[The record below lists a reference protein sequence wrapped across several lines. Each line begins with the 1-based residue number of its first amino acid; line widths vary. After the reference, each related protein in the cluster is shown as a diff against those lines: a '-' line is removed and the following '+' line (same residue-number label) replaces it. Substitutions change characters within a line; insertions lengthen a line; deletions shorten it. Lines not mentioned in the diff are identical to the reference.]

1 VSHRQSGLPPRPT
14 RAPWMFLAAA
24 LILSAQLAGCQKA
37 PPQQQTMHAIPVTVL
52 QVEPRDVPID
62 FEFVAQTQSSHQVE
76 IRARVNGFLD
86 KRVYAEGDVVKEGQ
100 VLFLMDKKPFQ
111 ARADGAAAALARQRA
126 AMENAR
132 ANLERVKP
140 LVAQNAL
147 SQKDL
152 EDATGS
158 YEMAAAAVEQAKTQ
172 LQTAQLDLSY
182 CTITSPLTGISSA
195 ALQQDGAYINE
206 TNSQLATVMA
216 LSPLWANFSL
226 SENELKH
233 YYDQVD
239 SGRIRPPKGNNFL
252 VEIVLV
258 DGSIFPHTGRITF
271 AAPSFNPKTG
281 TFLFRVSFAN
291 PKGWLR
297 PNQYVRVRLKG
308 CIRPKA
314 IIIPQRAVQQGAK
327 GHFVWLVNNGKADPQ
342 PIVLGDW
349 HGTDVFVDQ
358 GLKAGSQVV
367 VEGVLLLQ
375 PGAPVTAKPL
385 QVPPTTP
392 AGPAGG
398 SKSRG

>member
-1 VSHRQSGLPPRPT
+1 MSHRHSSLSPRLIQ
-14 RAPWMFLAAA
+14 ASWMFLGAV
-24 LILSAQLAGCQKA
+24 LILSTQLAGCKKA
-37 PPQQQTMHAIPVTVL
+37 PPQHQAVRAIPVTVW
-52 QVEPRDVPID
+52 QVEPRDVPIN

-86 KRVYAEGDVVKEGQ
+86 KRVYIEGEVVKEGQ
-100 VLFLMDKKPFQ
+100 ILFLIDKKPFQ
-111 ARADGAAAALARQRA
+111 AKVDGAAAALARQKA

-158 YEMAAAAVEQAKTQ
+158 YEMSAAAVEQSKTQ
-172 LQTAQLDLSY
+172 LQTEQLNLSY

-216 LSPLWANFSL
+216 LSPLWVNFSL

-239 SGRIRPPKGNNFL
+239 SGRIRPPKDKNFL

-258 DGSIFPHTGRITF
+258 DGSTFPHTGRITF
-271 AAPSFNPKTG
+271 TAPSFNPKTG
-281 TFLFRVSFAN
+281 TFLFRASFAN

-297 PNQYVRVRLKG
+297 PNQHVRVRLKG
-308 CIRPKA
+308 CIRPRA

-327 GHFVWLVNNGKADPQ
+327 GHFVWLVNNGKVDPQ

-367 VEGVLLLQ
+367 VDGGLLLQ

-385 QVPPTTP
+385 QVPPTKP
-392 AGPAGG
+392 AGPAGSG
-398 SKSRG
+398 KSRG

>member
-1 VSHRQSGLPPRPT
+1 
-14 RAPWMFLAAA
+14 M
-24 LILSAQLAGCQKA
+24 
-37 PPQQQTMHAIPVTVL
+37 PVTVL
-52 QVEPRDVPID
+52 QVEPRDVPVS
-62 FEFVAQTQSSHQVE
+62 FEYVAQTQSSHQVE

-86 KRVYAEGDVVKEGQ
+86 KRVYTEGDVVKEGQ

-111 ARADGAAAALARQRA
+111 ARVDGAAAALARQKA

-140 LVAQNAL
+140 LAAQNAL

-182 CTITSPLTGISSA
+182 CTIASPLTGISSA

-252 VEIVLV
+252 VEILQV

-271 AAPSFNPKTG
+271 AAPSFSPKTG

-308 CIRPKA
+308 CVRPKA
-314 IIIPQRAVQQGAK
+314 ITIPQRAVQQGVK
-327 GHFVWLVNNGKADPQ
+327 GHFVWLVKNGKADPQ

-349 HGTDVFVDQ
+349 HGNDVFVDQ

-367 VEGVLLLQ
+367 VDGGLLLQ

-385 QVPPTTP
+385 QAPPITP
-392 AGPAGG
+392 AGPADSG
-398 SKSRG
+398 KSRG